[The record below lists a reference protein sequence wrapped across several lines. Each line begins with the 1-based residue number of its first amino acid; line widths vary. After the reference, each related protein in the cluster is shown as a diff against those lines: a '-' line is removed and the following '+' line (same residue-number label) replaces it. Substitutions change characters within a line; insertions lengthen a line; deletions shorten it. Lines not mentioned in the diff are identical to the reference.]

1 MTMNN
6 KVLGNKG
13 EEAAAAYLENHGY
26 TVRERNYRSQTGEI
40 DIIASRGRMMVFVEV
55 KTRGSLA
62 YGMPSEAVNIAKQ
75 RKIIRTALSYIRY
88 KGLTDYAYR
97 FDVLEVLAPKTG
109 LMTFKLIENAF
120 EA

>member
-75 RKIIRTALSYIRY
+75 RKIIRRIFVIIVTILHKSI
-88 KGLTDYAYR
+88 
-97 FDVLEVLAPKTG
+97 VLKAQ
-109 LMTFKLIENAF
+109 TF
-120 EA
+120 

>member
-1 MTMNN
+1 MNN

-13 EEAAAAYLENHGY
+13 EDAATMFLEQHGY
-26 TVRERNYRSQTGEI
+26 MVLDRNYRAKTGEI
-40 DIIASRGRMMVFVEV
+40 DIIVSKGNTIVFVEV

-62 YGMPSEAVNIAKQ
+62 YGMPSEAVDTKKQ
-75 RKIIRTALSYIRY
+75 QKIIRTAQSYIRY
-88 KGLTDYAYR
+88 KGLRDYSYR

-109 LMTFKLIENAF
+109 SMTFKLIENAF